1 MTQHIFGYS
10 KSTRA
15 RCHGPLCN
23 GSPMTVGTLRYGH
36 IMSSDVANKVEWCH
50 WGCVSPTV
58 LRELAISDLNEIP
71 GFQDL
76 SNPDQQK
83 IRTAIARGF
92 VDPVD
97 IPNTARAKPTQRPV
111 DPKALNPRKRKTSE
125 DVPSPIVTQSK
136 TSQPDKFQ
144 PGPSKS
150 GNYQM
155 VEEIEEENNPEEEVK
170 DELYCTM
177 SAKVVGI
184 QYYTGLVGPGE
195 EVLLLREP
203 NNRYDRNAIQVQNI
217 SRIQVGHLPRQIAVK
232 LAPLLDRRVITV
244 EGEINDGNLNG
255 KGYTLSITL
264 KFYGPTGKK
273 DQLEPQLLWATP
285 HQRGFSSQAKTSPS
299 NFSESAL
306 ADPSPGPS
314 QYSSRAPHEASGESQ
329 NARELGQILN
339 NLEKV
344 DDDGRRNSLL
354 DSLCASDDVLNLP
367 LHPNPPG
374 IQSGELLTDLLKHQ
388 SQALQ
393 WCIERE
399 YPVLPQKESDKPVQ
413 FWQMRKMGGRA
424 YYFNLATKTP
434 QQDPPLMGR
443 GAICADAMGL
453 GKTLTMLALILATKK
468 DIPPDYSTT
477 TLIIS
482 PLSVLSNWEQQ
493 IKDHCAPGSLRY
505 VVYYGANRSLPPQ
518 ELTKYDA
525 VITTYQTVSGE
536 HTGGSLSEKS
546 GSSNKRKKLSKT
558 MFDVQWKRIIL
569 DEGHTIRNSKTKT
582 AKAICALNA
591 QRRWVLSGTPIINS
605 PNDLGAL
612 VKFLQ
617 ICRPLDNEDFFK
629 RLLLRPLKHG
639 HAEGVELLRALM
651 NQTCIRRT
659 KEMQDSQGNPLIKL
673 PPVEMIRMSV
683 NLNDEARRLYEEVE
697 ALAQQKLRTMLAQA
711 VNINRNVQANALAM
725 LTRLRQLAL
734 HPGLIPENYIDELKA
749 EDGQTAQLPTVL
761 TQEEKHHLEAMVSK
775 AIEDCEEC
783 PICIGLLNQPRIT
796 PCGHVFC
803 LSCITEAISRDP
815 KCPMDRRLITP
826 GDLIEPPPHVDPT
839 QPFAVSN
846 KHKVRDRRNR
856 SAKIEQL
863 IHVLKLLPPTDK
875 TLVFSQFTSFMDKIA
890 EAFEDEG
897 ISYVRF
903 DGQMSAKRRQEAIAC
918 FSVPLESTTA
928 HADTTKRRR
937 RQAASKK
944 SGPMIIDDSESAT
957 EPDTDSSSAAINEL
971 MEEEDPEISI
981 PVGKGK
987 GKAAVKGS
995 ARYSERSLGRT
1006 ASQRRKPIIIDDS
1019 ESETDP
1025 QSDFS
1030 PTVADEQK
1038 EASDFSDFS
1047 EFAVPTRKGKG
1058 KASTKGKAT
1067 DPRDNPKVMLISLKA
1082 VCGFYSSFVQV

>member
-1 MTQHIFGYS
+1 
-10 KSTRA
+10 
-15 RCHGPLCN
+15 
-23 GSPMTVGTLRYGH
+23 
-36 IMSSDVANKVEWCH
+36 
-50 WGCVSPTV
+50 
-58 LRELAISDLNEIP
+58 
-71 GFQDL
+71 
-76 SNPDQQK
+76 
-83 IRTAIARGF
+83 
-92 VDPVD
+92 
-97 IPNTARAKPTQRPV
+97 
-111 DPKALNPRKRKTSE
+111 
-125 DVPSPIVTQSK
+125 
-136 TSQPDKFQ
+136 
-144 PGPSKS
+144 
-150 GNYQM
+150 
-155 VEEIEEENNPEEEVK
+155 
-170 DELYCTM
+170 M

-299 NFSESAL
+299 NFTESAL
-306 ADPSPGPS
+306 ADPSP
-314 QYSSRAPHEASGESQ
+314 ESQ

-443 GAICADAMGL
+443 GAICADAMVTNSK

-468 DIPPDYSTT
+468 DIPPDYSRT

-659 KEMQDSQGNPLIKL
+659 KEACYGQGNPLIKL
-673 PPVEMIRMSV
+673 PPVEMIRMTV

-697 ALAQQKLRTMLAQA
+697 VLAQQKLRTMLAQT

-826 GDLIEPPPHVDPT
+826 GDLIEPPPHVDST

-875 TLVFSQFTSFMDKIA
+875 TLVFSQFTSFMDKA
-890 EAFEDEG
+890 STLLNW

-918 FSVPLESTTA
+918 FT
-928 HADTTKRRR
+928 
-937 RQAASKK
+937 
-944 SGPMIIDDSESAT
+944 
-957 EPDTDSSSAAINEL
+957 
-971 MEEEDPEISI
+971 
-981 PVGKGK
+981 
-987 GKAAVKGS
+987 
-995 ARYSERSLGRT
+995 
-1006 ASQRRKPIIIDDS
+1006 
-1019 ESETDP
+1019 
-1025 QSDFS
+1025 
-1030 PTVADEQK
+1030 
-1038 EASDFSDFS
+1038 
-1047 EFAVPTRKGKG
+1047 G

-1082 VCGFYSSFVQV
+1082 GALGLNLTGECLVVRLYAHSQEGIESQAIDRVNRIGQRKPVHVYQLIAEDTVESKVLEIQDRKKNLIKQARYELRVFLSQKLTPIKAFSGIKSKETQRQHKEVKLAGE